1 MPSPS
6 CVNVF
11 ATLST
16 GSNPTGKI
24 SGNAHQ
30 RFLLFLRK
38 AKMFIDA
45 RLNPFY
51 SRGKIKTGIQP
62 DLTLPR

>member
-1 MPSPS
+1 
-6 CVNVF
+6 
-11 ATLST
+11 
-16 GSNPTGKI
+16 
-24 SGNAHQ
+24 
-30 RFLLFLRK
+30 LFLRK